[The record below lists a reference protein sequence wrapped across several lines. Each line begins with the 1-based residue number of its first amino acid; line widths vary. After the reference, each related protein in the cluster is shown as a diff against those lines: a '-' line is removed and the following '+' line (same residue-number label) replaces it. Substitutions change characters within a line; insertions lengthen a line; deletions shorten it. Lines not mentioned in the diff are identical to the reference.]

1 MKRILIYAFALLS
14 VITAVCSCD
23 KDSNDEIVPADA
35 LSLFEK
41 MFPSAKHVR
50 WSEDGGYY
58 RAQCVED
65 RVSKVAWFG
74 SNGKWLMTDV
84 DLPAQN
90 LPRPIHTSLA
100 VGEFSGKRIEKIYYV
115 TAPERAELYVIVMN
129 AGDGRLVSMYYTKSG
144 NFVKKENVADISP
157 DIRPVPLSAQ
167 MEDAVSVY
175 EGMMLT
181 CVEAKNDTTEVCMAN
196 DSLSV
201 IAGFGTADSA
211 LLYEWKHITE
221 GSYPAGLEQA
231 VAEKGYTMQQVKRVY
246 VVTAGGARYNVVI
259 VSGGDRYVAFRIDGL
274 V

>member
-1 MKRILIYAFALLS
+1 MKRILIYAFALFS
-14 VITAVCSCD
+14 VIAAVCSCD
-23 KDSNDEIVPADA
+23 KDSNDEIVPDDV
-35 LSLFEK
+35 LSLFEE

-50 WSEDGGYY
+50 WSEVGGYY
-58 RAQCVED
+58 RAQCVEE
-65 RVSKVAWFG
+65 RISKVAWFG
-74 SNGKWLMTDV
+74 SNGQWLMTDV

-129 AGDGRLVSMYYTKSG
+129 VGENALVSMYYTKSG
-144 NFVKKENVADISP
+144 NLIKKEVPEDLTP
-157 DIRPVPLSAQ
+157 DIRPVPLTPQ
-167 MEDAVSVY
+167 MEEAVSAY
-175 EGMMLT
+175 DGLLLT
-181 CVEAKNDTTEVCMAN
+181 CVEARNDTTEVCMAN

-259 VSGGDRYVAFRIDGL
+259 VSGGDGYVAIRIDGL